1 MKKIQNVGAQG
12 DVFFV
17 RMDIDAIP
25 DNMKRAADV
34 GGYHIV
40 AHSET
45 GHHHAV
51 RADGTVLYEGPADSF
66 TCYLRVD
73 GEFADVVHQR
83 SFDTHETVRLG
94 RGVWKIRRQREYTPQ
109 GFRRVED

>member
-1 MKKIQNVGAQG
+1 MKQIDKVGAQG

-17 RMDIDAIP
+17 RVEKMPSAVAP
-25 DNMKRAADV
+25 KVATA
-34 GGYHIV
+34 GQHIV

-51 RADGTVLYEGPADSF
+51 RADGAVLYEGPADPF
-66 TCYLRVD
+66 TCYLQVTAD
-73 GEFADVVHQR
+73 FADIVHHR
-83 SFDTHETVRLG
+83 DFDTHETLRLPQG
-94 RGVWKIRRQREYTPQ
+94 IWMVRRQREHTPE